1 MLGAQ
6 HQRITL
12 LASPAAQDGA
22 RVDGAAGADG
32 AGGADGGGGADGAG
46 GADGG
51 GGANGDCCAA
61 CAAGADGVDGAAG
74 IGGVG
79 GAGGST
85 GGSAEAVLRWR
96 LLPVREGYLP
106 LPLFAAWSV
115 LQGGD
120 TQGQMQGG
128 VHGASAVVGEPL
140 PPPAV
145 IGEVSVHVLPRG

>member
-32 AGGADGGGGADGAG
+32 AGGADGGGGADGC
-46 GADGG
+46 

>member
-61 CAAGADGVDGAAG
+61 CAAGAAGAAGVGG

-79 GAGGST
+79 GAGGSS

-96 LLPVREGYLP
+96 LLPLREGYLP

-115 LQGGD
+115 LQGD
-120 TQGQMQGG
+120 TQGQMQQGG
-128 VHGASAVVGEPL
+128 VDGASAVVGEPL